1 MWVLV
6 GIGVDLVYGVCGSVA
21 EGSVAEGGAMVG
33 LGRVSL
39 AEGLGC
45 LHL

>member
-1 MWVLV
+1 MWVLE
-6 GIGVDLVYGVCGSVA
+6 GTGVDLVYGVCGSGA
-21 EGSVAEGGAMVG
+21 EGSMAEGSAMVV
-33 LGRVSL
+33 LGRVSV